1 MKKVKIIY
9 VIFLF
14 LLAFISHFIYQY
26 FPNFITSLFFPV
38 NESIWEHMKIIYS
51 AFVLGSF
58 FERFLLKHYKV
69 KYHNFNIETF
79 VKAFL
84 GVISYL
90 IIYLPLY
97 FLLGENIIISIILL
111 LMVFFIMEIVGTKIL
126 TSQELSINILPIITI
141 ILGYFLFF
149 ILTYYPPHCFLFFDS
164 HQLLYG
170 IKGS

>member
-14 LLAFISHFIYQY
+14 LLAFGWHFVYQL

-51 AFVLGSF
+51 SFVLGSF

-90 IIYLPLY
+90 IINQFNY
-97 FLLGENIIISIILL
+97 II
-111 LMVFFIMEIVGTKIL
+111 
-126 TSQELSINILPIITI
+126 
-141 ILGYFLFF
+141 
-149 ILTYYPPHCFLFFDS
+149 
-164 HQLLYG
+164 
-170 IKGS
+170 

>member
-14 LLAFISHFIYQY
+14 IFAFISHFVYQLY
-26 FPNFITSLFFPV
+26 PNFITSLFFPV
-38 NESIWEHMKIIYS
+38 NESIWEHMKIIYTS
-51 AFVLGSF
+51 FVFGSF
-58 FERFLLKHYKV
+58 FEKFLLKNYNV
-69 KYHNFNIETF
+69 KYHNFNIEIF

-84 GVISYL
+84 GIISYL

-97 FLLGENIIISIILL
+97 FLLGENIVISIILL
-111 LMVFFIMEIVGTKIL
+111 LVVYILMEIIGTKIL
-126 TSQELSINILPIITI
+126 KSDELNINTLPIITI

-149 ILTYYPPHCFLFFDS
+149 ILTYYPPHCFLFFDY